1 MAGRNGLVIFIVD
14 DQPTALETLA
24 SDLQQY
30 NMVESIHC
38 FSNYADATLPLIEMQ
53 PDVLFLDVEVP
64 GRTGIDFIDSIKPH
78 VNFTF
83 KVVFYT
89 AYSDYMLDAIRH
101 AAYDYL
107 LKPYKP
113 EELSTVMERL
123 HSESLEGNSIRTLPE
138 EDASRKLAIQAVSE
152 LLLLRTEQI
161 LLFMYQPDSRSWRIT
176 LTDGTEHL
184 LKKGLH
190 ADELLTHT
198 HQQQLHHQH
207 HLPRSRRKQHPALP
221 PLPALRPH
229 RAQRVA
235 PLLQPAEGPLRGDLT
250 EAAPSTPTRRRPDTH
265 KPEDR
270 PKPPPRSRAHCHF
283 AQNMLQIMT

>member
-30 NMVESIHC
+30 DMVESIHC
-38 FSNYADATLPLIEMQ
+38 FNNYADATLPLIEMQ

-190 ADELLTHT
+190 ADDLVALHSSLIRISNNCIINITYLAAVENSTQRCRLYPPFDHIELNV
-198 HQQQLHHQH
+198 
-207 HLPRSRRKQHPALP
+207 SRRYFSQLK
-221 PLPALRPH
+221 
-229 RAQRVA
+229 
-235 PLLQPAEGPLRGDLT
+235 
-250 EAAPSTPTRRRPDTH
+250 
-265 KPEDR
+265 
-270 PKPPPRSRAHCHF
+270 AHF
-283 AQNMLQIMT
+283 EVI